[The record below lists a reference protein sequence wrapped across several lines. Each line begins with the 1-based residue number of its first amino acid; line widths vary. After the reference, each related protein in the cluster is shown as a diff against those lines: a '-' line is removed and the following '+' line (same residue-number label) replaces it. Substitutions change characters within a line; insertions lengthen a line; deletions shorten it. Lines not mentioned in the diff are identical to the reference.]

1 MPFSKDSVCFL
12 NAVGQLLKLF
22 PTEILGGNLE
32 YHLLF
37 PVHPDDFPVRYD
49 GLHSLDGGGISA
61 AVHGQDGFR
70 GLLHLRLILIPVQ
83 KEAFSPM
90 YSFSLFQSFSVGN
103 LQSNGANF
111 PVRTASPL

>member
-1 MPFSKDSVCFL
+1 MPFSKDLVCFL

-49 GLHSLDGGGISA
+49 GLHSQAIS
-61 AVHGQDGFR
+61 
-70 GLLHLRLILIPVQ
+70 P
-83 KEAFSPM
+83 
-90 YSFSLFQSFSVGN
+90 SLEIQ
-103 LQSNGANF
+103 
-111 PVRTASPL
+111 